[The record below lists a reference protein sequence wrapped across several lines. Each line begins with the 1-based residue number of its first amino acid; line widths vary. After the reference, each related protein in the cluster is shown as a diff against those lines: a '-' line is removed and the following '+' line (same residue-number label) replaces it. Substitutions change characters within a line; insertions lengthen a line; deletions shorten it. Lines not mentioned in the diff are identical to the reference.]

1 MKMTRRSM
9 TKKFFVL
16 TATTLFLLSSC
27 KIPNLIFSGN
37 LHDNTTVMDAKGRQG
52 WQFNQVISFGDY
64 KTSKITR
71 GWTKGGTWSFVVKFQ
86 KAEQKLSFTQNTPF
100 GKSAEVLAV
109 GRFKNTELPLFKDF
123 LSYSF
128 RYENTFAG
136 TVIPNDDESG
146 NWDFVIHDPESGLPN
161 DADCGIIMD
170 NNGDEIIIRGVKKVQ
185 GQANWVQLDNYGFEF
200 IRNGQSI
207 GAVSTINNGR
217 VWLKNDIDDNTK
229 LVLASIASSLLV
241 RHSMQESVNNQ

>member
-1 MKMTRRSM
+1 M
-9 TKKFFVL
+9 TKRNLAKKIFAL
-16 TATTLFLLSSC
+16 TTITLFLLGSC
-27 KIPNLIFSGN
+27 KSPNLIFSGN
-37 LHDNTTVMDAKGRQG
+37 LQDNTTVMNAKGRQG

-64 KTSKITR
+64 TTSKIKR
-71 GWTKGGTWSFVVKFQ
+71 GWTKGGTWDFVLKFQ

-109 GRFKNTELPLFKDF
+109 GRFKNAELPLFKDF
-123 LSYSF
+123 LSFSLK
-128 RYENTFAG
+128 YENTFVG
-136 TVIPNDDESG
+136 TVIPDDDESN
-146 NWDFVIHDPESGLPN
+146 NWDFIIHNPESGLPK
-161 DADCGIIMD
+161 DADCGIIKD
-170 NNGDEIIIRGVKKVQ
+170 NNGNEIVIRGVKKVQ
-185 GQANWVQLDNYGFEF
+185 GQLNWMQLDNYGFEF

-241 RHSMQESVNNQ
+241 RHSMQESVSTR